1 MQFLRSIHYC
11 VFTAVISIGVLVV
24 PGACVE
30 ALAIDL
36 HIPERYTDVVAGE
49 RVYFEV
55 EVRFPENPIRQD
67 LRIFYTIRDAAG
79 EVVAQAQFLKAIET
93 QASFIDYIVLP
104 ANAKPGFYVV
114 TATIRDYA
122 VLEEEVSASFHVVA
136 GEAEQLRLYF
146 FVLLGVVVF
155 VGMLTVLNLILLK
168 RHSKSGTRGSSKR
181 SESFTSSSE

>member
-1 MQFLRSIHYC
+1 MPFLRTIQYC
-11 VFTAVISIGVLVV
+11 VFTVMIGIGVLIT
-24 PGACVE
+24 PGAYAE

-55 EVRFPENPIRQD
+55 EVRFPENPTRQD
-67 LRIFYTIRDAAG
+67 LRIFYTIRDATG

-104 ANAKPGFYVV
+104 ANAKPGLHVV
-114 TATIRDYA
+114 TATIRDYD

-155 VGMLTVLNLILLK
+155 VGMLTILNLILLK
-168 RHSKSGTRGSSKR
+168 RHSKGRGRGPSGHI
-181 SESFTSSSE
+181 ESFTSPSE